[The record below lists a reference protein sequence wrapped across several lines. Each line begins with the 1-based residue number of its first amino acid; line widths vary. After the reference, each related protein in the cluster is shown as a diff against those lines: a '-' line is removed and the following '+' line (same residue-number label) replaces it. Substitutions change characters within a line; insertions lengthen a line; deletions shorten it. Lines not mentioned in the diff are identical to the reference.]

1 MLLTPPIND
10 SFPHH
15 RYEGFKVRSLLT
27 LANIV
32 DESEAHFLDGEADVV
47 KTLID
52 YCTVALKVGTFV
64 WINILLRPNIP
75 PSSDFDIFC
84 ASATR

>member
-1 MLLTPPIND
+1 M
-10 SFPHH
+10 
-15 RYEGFKVRSLLT
+15 RSLLT

-52 YCTVALKVGTFV
+52 YCTVALKVGTFIL
-64 WINILLRPNIP
+64 INMLLRA
-75 PSSDFDIFC
+75 F
-84 ASATR
+84 ATH